1 MGIEEKDPIVIGHM
15 KDIEFYFEYEGIWA
29 VKQYDLIYS
38 LNEIDLLVLRII
50 NYT

>member
-15 KDIEFYFEYEGIWA
+15 KDIEFYFEYEGLWA

-38 LNEIDLLVLRII
+38 LNEIDLNIYKYL
-50 NYT
+50 T